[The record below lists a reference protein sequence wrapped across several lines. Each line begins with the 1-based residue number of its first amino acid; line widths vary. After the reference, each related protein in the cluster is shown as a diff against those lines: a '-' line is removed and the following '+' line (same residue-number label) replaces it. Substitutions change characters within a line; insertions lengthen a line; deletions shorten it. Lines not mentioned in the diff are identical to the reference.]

1 MASQGDNNS
10 FSVSGVQTTEVS
22 VSKTYSTEN
31 SSSFSFKSC
40 ALNSNP
46 RPFYGA
52 VIKPVSLPPLPVQPT
67 PPQAPAPATV
77 NDEQLEDLNRFLVD
91 ENNLNSFQKEKV
103 NARKGA
109 FRPIDSAGDESSTE
123 YVKRS
128 ERRVRTPVSYIDST
142 DDDAYATA
150 GEMTDN
156 ESRTRYVNTR
166 MKEQES
172 KGLAIKL
179 PGFGAGMMSK
189 LHSWNFFYYFIN
201 LYF

>member
-10 FSVSGVQTTEVS
+10 ISVANKKINMES
-22 VSKTYSTEN
+22 

-46 RPFYGA
+46 KPFYGA
-52 VIKPVSLPPLPVQPT
+52 VIKPISLPPLQPT
-67 PPQAPAPATV
+67 PPPPQPAPATEPS
-77 NDEQLEDLNRFLVD
+77 NIQLEEFNNADANNNNNN
-91 ENNLNSFQKEKV
+91 NNLNSFQKANE
-103 NARKGA
+103 RKGA

-156 ESRTRYVNTR
+156 ESRTRYVNTT
-166 MKEQES
+166 MKEKES
-172 KGLAIKL
+172 KGLAIRL
-179 PGFGAGMMSK
+179 PGLGMMSFQ
-189 LHSWNFFYYFIN
+189 S
-201 LYF
+201 

>member
-10 FSVSGVQTTEVS
+10 ISVANKKINMES
-22 VSKTYSTEN
+22 

-46 RPFYGA
+46 KPFYGA
-52 VIKPVSLPPLPVQPT
+52 VIKPISLPPLQPT
-67 PPQAPAPATV
+67 TPPPPPAEPS
-77 NDEQLEDLNRFLVD
+77 NIQLEEFNNADANNKNN
-91 ENNLNSFQKEKV
+91 NNLNSFQKV
-103 NARKGA
+103 NERKGA

-156 ESRTRYVNTR
+156 ESRTRYVNTT
-166 MKEQES
+166 MKEKES
-172 KGLAIKL
+172 KGLAIRL
-179 PGFGAGMMSK
+179 PGLGMMSFQ
-189 LHSWNFFYYFIN
+189 S
-201 LYF
+201 